1 MDDKVTDAR
10 EEAKSIID
18 SLYSA
23 FELEMEYREV
33 ELWTP
38 FDPRKKT
45 EILTKNDIGNFFNRY
60 RVASP
65 AIDIIEC
72 LILAIRRQA
81 QEAPKTDDLQE
92 VIDDY
97 RRLTRELDVA
107 LNGDGAAK
115 QASLCDIV
123 AQVKRERETPKVA
136 SQSAEELAYK
146 LADHGTIHCGHED
159 CKACPEHLKN
169 WIKDIEADRAAQRQA
184 GREEIQ
190 AESILHF
197 NNRAAHLSERYA
209 DLVEALEEIL
219 PINDGDIGKGLAP
232 YYIHS
237 DTIKRARKALSALG
251 EGREG

>member
-1 MDDKVTDAR
+1 MDDKVTLLPCPFCGGKASASGKTHFTLKEPDAWWNDGTP
-10 EEAKSIID
+10 IID
-18 SLYSA
+18 A
-23 FELEMEYREV
+23 FFCNCTRCGITNQTIVGGYQTQAM
-33 ELWTP
+33 
-38 FDPRKKT
+38 
-45 EILTKNDIGNFFNRY
+45 
-60 RVASP
+60 
-65 AIDIIEC
+65 AIAEWN
-72 LILAIRRQA
+72 RRQA